1 MGERALREQSAIVA
15 TVSLTIRG
23 RRIDME
29 MGIPPGDRR
38 PSEMLPLF
46 RHVAEAMIDMSVKD
60 EGEAGR
66 KVSCKK
72 GCGACCR
79 QLVPISA
86 IEAREL
92 AKVIERMP
100 PARKQAIL
108 ARFADAKKKLA
119 EADMLDPLRH
129 PDQFTDEHMRL

>member
-1 MGERALREQSAIVA
+1 MGESALREQPGIVA

-23 RRIDME
+23 KRFDMQ

-46 RHVAEAMIDMSVKD
+46 RHMAEAMIDHSIK
-60 EGEAGR
+60 EERQAGR

-86 IEAREL
+86 IEARAIAKLVDAMSPERKKTIL
-92 AKVIERMP
+92 AKFE
-100 PARKQAIL
+100 
-108 ARFADAKKKLA
+108 
-119 EADMLDPLRH
+119 
-129 PDQFTDEHMRL
+129 